1 MQKLQLYVNNQRV
14 DLFKD
19 EQVSFNQSIQNIKD
33 PAKIF
38 TEFTQTFTIPASKTN
53 NILFQHYYN
62 YDIVD
67 GFDARDKVEA
77 LIELN
82 NITFQQ
88 GYVTLTGT
96 ELKNNQIYAYKITF
110 FGKTVNLKDVLRD
123 DKLAALS
130 TLNQYSLD
138 YDATNIKA
146 RLQASLGPILCPLIT
161 SGERRGEFNFSRLYY
176 DSQTYQGKNDG
187 NLYYPGGG
195 GGHRHGVYWED
206 LKYAIRVYEVIE
218 AIQSTYDIDFTD
230 DFFNT
235 NNSEFYNLYLWLHRK
250 KGDVQPA
257 SQITTFPTEVTG
269 FPLVDTSD
277 PDKTIM
283 LGTSALN
290 VFNSCNPYGG
300 TSCLPNGNTSLPTLQ
315 TQLAIVV
322 SGSNPSPYDVI
333 INRNGVVWA
342 TFINQTGNSTF
353 YRTDFPNS
361 TDEGSYT
368 ITIQVTS
375 QMTFFK
381 YNLEFSRYF

>member
-67 GFDARDKVEA
+67 GFDARDKVDA

-161 SGERRGEFNFSRLYY
+161 SGERRG
-176 DSQTYQGKNDG
+176 
-187 NLYYPGGG
+187 
-195 GGHRHGVYWED
+195 
-206 LKYAIRVYEVIE
+206 
-218 AIQSTYDIDFTD
+218 
-230 DFFNT
+230 
-235 NNSEFYNLYLWLHRK
+235 
-250 KGDVQPA
+250 
-257 SQITTFPTEVTG
+257 
-269 FPLVDTSD
+269 
-277 PDKTIM
+277 
-283 LGTSALN
+283 
-290 VFNSCNPYGG
+290 
-300 TSCLPNGNTSLPTLQ
+300 
-315 TQLAIVV
+315 
-322 SGSNPSPYDVI
+322 
-333 INRNGVVWA
+333 
-342 TFINQTGNSTF
+342 
-353 YRTDFPNS
+353 
-361 TDEGSYT
+361 
-368 ITIQVTS
+368 
-375 QMTFFK
+375 
-381 YNLEFSRYF
+381 